1 MDAFLTFLGYFA
13 VLVVGVGVGIYAS
26 RFVVKRE
33 FEKNPPIS
41 EDMIAQMLRSMGQP
55 ASKKRVA
62 QITKQM
68 RAGNSSK
75 KKKKK

>member
-1 MDAFLTFLGYFA
+1 MDIFLTIMGYVA
-13 VLVVGVGVGIYAS
+13 VLVIGLVVGIYLS
-26 RFVVKRE
+26 RFIVKRE

-41 EDMIAQMLRSMGQP
+41 EEMIAQMLRSMGQP

-68 RAGNSSK
+68 RQTNTK

>member
-1 MDAFLTFLGYFA
+1 MDIFLTIMGYVA
-13 VLVVGVGVGIYAS
+13 VLVIGLVVGIFLS
-26 RFVVKRE
+26 RFIVKRE
-33 FEKNPPIS
+33 FENNPPIS
-41 EDMIAQMLRSMGQP
+41 EEMIAQMLRSMGQP

-68 RAGNSSK
+68 RQTNTK

>member
-1 MDAFLTFLGYFA
+1 MDAFITFLGYFA
-13 VLVVGVGVGIYAS
+13 VLVVGFGIGVFAS
-26 RFVVKRE
+26 RYIVKRE

-41 EDMIAQMLRSMGQP
+41 EDMIAAMLRGMGQP

-68 RAGNSSK
+68 KSANTTK
-75 KKKKK
+75 KKKK

>member
-1 MDAFLTFLGYFA
+1 MDIFLTIMGYVA
-13 VLVVGVGVGIYAS
+13 VLVIGLVVGIFLS
-26 RFVVKRE
+26 RFIVKRE

-41 EDMIAQMLRSMGQP
+41 EEMIAQMLRSMGQP

-62 QITKQM
+62 QINKQM
-68 RAGNSSK
+68 RQTNNK

>member
-1 MDAFLTFLGYFA
+1 MDIFLTIMGYVA
-13 VLVVGVGVGIYAS
+13 VLVIGLVVGIFLS
-26 RFVVKRE
+26 RFIVKRE

-41 EDMIAQMLRSMGQP
+41 EEMIAQMLRSMGQP
-55 ASKKRVA
+55 ASKKRVT

-68 RAGNSSK
+68 RQTNTK

>member
-1 MDAFLTFLGYFA
+1 MDAFVNFLGYLA
-13 VLVVGVGVGIYAS
+13 VFVVGLGVGIYAA

-41 EDMIAQMLRSMGQP
+41 EDMIAAMLKSMGQP

-62 QITKQM
+62 QVTKSM
-68 RAGNSSK
+68 KAAGQKSNK
-75 KKKKK
+75 KKK